1 MTHSEAEESVF
12 DSRMIKT
19 GAALA
24 GGGLMVATVGMALAA
39 IAAIRGATA
48 WTRQR
53 GISPTTAAAVKMGQ
67 AKHASI
73 AGMQAWRE
81 HAGAG
86 AGGHRL

>member
-12 DSRMIKT
+12 DSRMIKI

-53 GISPTTAAAVKMGQ
+53 GISPATAAAAKMGQ
-67 AKHASI
+67 AKQASI
-73 AGMQAWRE
+73 AGMHAWRE

-86 AGGHRL
+86 MGGHRL